1 MCYGQCNGMI
11 IICLELWLEYGEFAV
26 RVRVRI
32 TTIKKHNPKPPN

>member
-11 IICLELWLEYGEFAV
+11 IICLELWLEYVEFA
-26 RVRVRI
+26 VRVRI